1 MAMFLATAMAVVVHP
16 AASRDLTD
24 MPSVPSPIR
33 LDARLPLQLAQAAAP
48 AAEGS
53 QPQRAGPALPP
64 QELTDAILYEFLLAE
79 IAGQRGNIGLSAQAY
94 ADLAR
99 KTRDPRIARRA
110 TEIAVF
116 ARMTNIAAESAKIWH
131 EADPGSARALQT
143 LVGLLISTS
152 RFDEALPYLKKIV
165 AAAGAEPSDAFSQV
179 GRSLSGVSNKQAAL
193 KLMTELAQDYPQ
205 LLSARLA
212 VAQVAVAAG
221 DEATASREIQR
232 ARSLRPES
240 EAAVLLEA
248 QIAQRRSN
256 SEALQILEGYLAR
269 YPGSREVRLN
279 FARAL
284 VAEKRFDE
292 ARAEFQRLVA
302 LFPENTEVIFAV
314 ALLSMQLSDYALA
327 ETYLN
332 RLLELDFRDQ
342 NLVRLYLGQI
352 AEEQRR
358 VPEALTWYKGVQS
371 GDQYLTA
378 RIRYAQ
384 LLSRQ
389 GQLEPARAWL
399 QETTASSNQ
408 QRVQLILSEAQLL
421 RDAGQPKPAFDLVG
435 DALGKLPDNPE
446 LLYDYAMLAERLDQ
460 VDLLESSLRKLISL
474 KPDHA
479 HAYNA
484 LGYSLADRNLR
495 LPEARQLIEKAL
507 QLSPEDAFIVDS
519 MGWVL
524 YRQGALDEALSYL
537 RQAYAVRPDPEI
549 ASHLAEVL
557 WASGDQ
563 PGAERVLKE
572 VIDKNPGNETL
583 MKTIKRLKP

>member
-1 MAMFLATAMAVVVHP
+1 MAILLGTVMVIVTHS
-16 AASRDLTD
+16 AASQDLTRT
-24 MPSVPSPIR
+24 PSV
-33 LDARLPLQLAQAAAP
+33 PLQLAQAGAP
-48 AAEGS
+48 AAEEN
-53 QPQRAGPALPP
+53 QPQPAGPVLPP
-64 QELTDAILYEFLLAE
+64 QALTETILYEFLLAE

-99 KTRDPRIARRA
+99 KTRDPRVARRA

-116 ARMTNIAAESAKIWH
+116 ARMTNVAAESAKIWH
-131 EADPGSARALQT
+131 EADPSSARALQT
-143 LVGLLISTS
+143 LIGLLISTG
-152 RFDEALPYLKKIV
+152 RFDEALPYLKKMMV
-165 AAAGAEPSDAFSQV
+165 ASGPEPIEAFTQIS
-179 GRSLSGVSNKQAAL
+179 RSLSGVADKQAAL
-193 KLMTELAQDYPQ
+193 KLIMELAQDYPQ
-205 LLSARLA
+205 MLSARLA

-221 DEATASREIQR
+221 DDATANREIQR

-248 QIAQRRSN
+248 QLAQRRSN
-256 SEALQILEGYLAR
+256 TEALQILERYLAS

-279 FARAL
+279 YARTL

-292 ARAEFQRLVA
+292 ARAEFQRLVTG
-302 LFPENTEVIFAV
+302 FPENTEVIFAV
-314 ALLSMQLSDYALA
+314 AMLSLQLSDYPPA
-327 ETYLN
+327 EAYLK

-342 NLVRLYLGQI
+342 NLIRLYLGQI
-352 AEEQRR
+352 AEEQKRI
-358 VPEALTWYKGVQS
+358 PEALDWYKAVEEGE
-371 GDQYLTA
+371 QYLTA

-389 GQLEPARAWL
+389 GQLESARAWL
-399 QETTASSNQ
+399 QESTANSNQ
-408 QRVQLILSEAQLL
+408 ARVQLILSEAQLL

-435 DALGKLPDNPE
+435 GALQKLPDNPE

-460 VDLLESSLRKLISL
+460 LDLLESSLRKLISL

-484 LGYSLADRNLR
+484 LGYTFADRNMR

-507 QLSPEDAFIVDS
+507 QLAPEDAFIVDS

-524 YRQGALDEALSYL
+524 YRQGALEESLRYL
-537 RQAYAVRPDPEI
+537 RRAYSVRPDPEI

-557 WASGDQ
+557 WTLGDQ
-563 PGAERVLKE
+563 TEAERVLKE
-572 VIDKNPGNETL
+572 VMDKNPGNETL